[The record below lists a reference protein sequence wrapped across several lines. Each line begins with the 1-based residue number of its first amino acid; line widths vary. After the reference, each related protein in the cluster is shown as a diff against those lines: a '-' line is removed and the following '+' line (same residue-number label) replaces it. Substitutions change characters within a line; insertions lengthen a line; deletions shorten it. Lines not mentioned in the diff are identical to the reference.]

1 MLALAVLALGVLAL
15 LVVVLALGV
24 LALLV
29 IGLVLGVR
37 VLVIGLVLV
46 VVLVL
51 RVEDVREPLVLCLAP
66 LVLCLAHLRSLLEA
80 AQLSLVGLLLVIE
93 DEVENGRVDLE
104 DRCRNTRPHAHLVLD
119 RVHLGIV
126 VERVQL
132 IGHLHV
138 RLVLDQTDVLVH
150 PSLRRHVVR
159 RGVAAGHRLG
169 VEVRVEVRVALLVVA
184 EHGRKLGRRHVG
196 RRLVR
201 LLVRLRVCRHRRR
214 QQGEQQQHL
223 HRRLRHCRCRRL
235 SSRRRCL
242 NQNR

>member
-1 MLALAVLALGVLAL
+1 VIVFAVLALGVLAL

-51 RVEDVREPLVLCLAP
+51 RVEDVLEPLVLCLAP

-80 AQLSLVGLLLVIE
+80 AQLGLVGLLLVIE
-93 DEVENGRVDLE
+93 HEVEDGRVDLE
-104 DRCRNTRPHAHLVLD
+104 DRCSNTRPHAHLVLD

-126 VERVQL
+126 VERAQL

-159 RGVAAGHRLG
+159 RGVAAGHRRG
-169 VEVRVEVRVALLVVA
+169 VEDRVVLLLVVA

-196 RRLVR
+196 RR
-201 LLVRLRVCRHRRR
+201 LVRLRVCRHRRR